1 MIGPVFLFFFGFLL
15 GLLSVLSLQFALA
28 LAVIRRLSRSTPSPL
43 PSPNSPPCDLDSRQ
57 SLYLAK
63 RTEGDVW
70 ILDMEGVP
78 RNWSERIKR
87 DPSKKKECVEVSPIK
102 KRAIIK
108 DHWLIVTEA
117 DGSPTIVQLKGCMV
131 QAVSATSLSSKKWAK
146 KFPIKLENK
155 STAIYKGSKIFFIY
169 LETSW
174 EKESWCRALRLASSD
189 DRERIYWFSKLQQ
202 DFRRYLTSLQEE
214 YPSMVKSIMAA
225 TDSIDK
231 DGCSDASSSKA
242 RTLWKKI
249 TKKVTKSNAENKLSW
264 NSLSGREEKRMN
276 EKYILNQDPVSDSVS
291 SKVSLMSKVPKPSK
305 ESNHFAQRAFPL
317 PHSGSQSHTSNGSD
331 VECDD
336 KMGLD
341 EGTQCWNL
349 LISRLFFDA
358 VNNKD
363 IKNSV
368 QAWIQRILS
377 NMRTPSYIGELI
389 CANIDTGN
397 VPPYIHG
404 MRVHSMDMNKSWALD
419 VDIEYSGGAIL
430 DVETRVEVSEV
441 GLDKDIVD
449 SDANSGSISSD
460 LLESFEVYSKQLN
473 LVEDQDEDV
482 EPLEGKN
489 SKGEAPRISKG
500 NLSTS
505 INKSRWK
512 AIMNS
517 IAKQVSQVPLSLRI
531 RLASIRGT
539 LRFQIKPPPSDQL
552 WCGFTSMP
560 DIEVCLEPSVGEH
573 KVTSSHLDSYLIN
586 RFKASI
592 RETIVLPN
600 CESVCIPWMLAEK
613 EDWIPR
619 KVAPFIWL
627 NQEAKRDVSPSPE
640 KADNSPSREF
650 KSKGERRSRSPSGDQ
665 SEVKSHVSVK
675 PELVQTSKVDT
686 MPRSRS
692 EQELSA
698 PLLPSDEPQDD
709 LNSRCQSEVSVGRSP
724 SRTWSVWEHQDPRGD
739 NEEGRPKRVGRKA
752 RMLDLGKKMGEK
764 LEEKRRHIEE
774 KRRHIVEKMR
784 GPHQQ

>member
-1 MIGPVFLFFFGFLL
+1 MIGLVFFLGFLL
-15 GLLSVLSLQFALA
+15 GLLSVLSLQFVLALA
-28 LAVIRRLSRSTPSPL
+28 LIRRLSRQTNSLLASA
-43 PSPNSPPCDLDSRQ
+43 NSPPCDLDSRQ
-57 SLYLAK
+57 SLDFAK
-63 RTEGDVW
+63 RKEGDVW
-70 ILDMEGVP
+70 ILEMEGVP
-78 RNWSERIKR
+78 RNWIERIKR
-87 DPSKKKECVEVSPIK
+87 EPSKKKEYVEVSPIK

-117 DGSPTIVQLKGCMV
+117 DGSPTIVQLKGCMI
-131 QAVSATSLSSKKWAK
+131 QAVSSTSLSSKKWAK

-155 STAIYKGSKIFFIY
+155 SAAIYKGSKSFFIY

-214 YPSMVKSIMAA
+214 YPSMTKSIMAA

-231 DGCSDASSSKA
+231 EGYGDNSSSKV
-242 RTLWKKI
+242 RTFWKKI

-276 EKYILNQDPVSDSVS
+276 EKYILNQDAVSDSGS
-291 SKVSLMSKVPKPSK
+291 SKGSLISKGPKPSK
-305 ESNHFAQRAFPL
+305 ESNHFAQHAFSL

-358 VNNKD
+358 VNNED
-363 IKNSV
+363 IKKTL
-368 QAWIQRILS
+368 QARIQRTLS
-377 NMRTPSYIGELI
+377 NMRAPSYIGEVI

-404 MRVHSMDMNKSWALD
+404 MRVHSVDMNKSWAFD

-430 DVETRVEVSEV
+430 DVETRVEVSEL

-449 SDANSGSISSD
+449 PNLDANSGSISSD

-482 EPLEGKN
+482 EPLGGQNPKR
-489 SKGEAPRISKG
+489 EALRISKG

-505 INKSRWK
+505 VNKSRWK
-512 AIMNS
+512 TIMNS

-552 WCGFTSMP
+552 WYGFTSMP
-560 DIEVCLEPSVGEH
+560 DIEVCLESSVGEH
-573 KVTSSHLDSYLIN
+573 KVTSSHIASYLIN

-592 RETIVLPN
+592 RETVVLPN

-619 KVAPFIWL
+619 KAAPFIWL
-627 NQEAKRDVSPSPE
+627 NQEVTRDDTPSPE

-650 KSKGERRSRSPSGDQ
+650 KSKSERISRSPSGDQ
-665 SEVKSHVSVK
+665 PEVKSLMPVK
-675 PELVQTSKVDT
+675 TEHVQTSTVDRT
-686 MPRSRS
+686 PQSS
-692 EQELSA
+692 SVQELSA
-698 PLLPSDEPQDD
+698 PLLSSDEPQDD
-709 LNSRCQSEVSVGRSP
+709 LNSTWQSEVSVSRSP
-724 SRTWSVWEHQDPRGD
+724 SRTSSLSEHQDPSGGND
-739 NEEGRPKRVGRKA
+739 DGRPRRVGRKA

-774 KRRHIVEKMR
+774 KGRHIVEKMK
-784 GPHQQ
+784 GPQQ